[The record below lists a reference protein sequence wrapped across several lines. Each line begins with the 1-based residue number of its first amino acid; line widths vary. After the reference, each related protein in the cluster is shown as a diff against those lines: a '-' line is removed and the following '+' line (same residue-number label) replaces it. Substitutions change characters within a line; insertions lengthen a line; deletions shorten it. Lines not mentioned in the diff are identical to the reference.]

1 MKLPK
6 KLIGISA
13 IPVRAGRVATQHR
26 SVLSQNIVDKCA
38 MLAHADLD
46 GEEQVFP
53 EAKPG
58 VAAKGSDRVARFPSA
73 GDVYKILIEKPCTS
87 DEGSDPRMRAPGFVT
102 LP

>member
-53 EAKPG
+53 KRSG
-58 VAAKGSDRVARFPSA
+58 LAAKGSV
-73 GDVYKILIEKPCTS
+73 E
-87 DEGSDPRMRAPGFVT
+87 
-102 LP
+102 